1 MTNVAI
7 RDISLAIDKVCGPHA
22 TRVHRARER
31 VEEYS
36 RNIPKLLAKLD
47 KLCGGSFLLK
57 AKLNDLEVTEEA
69 IVSIDGALNGKGDF
83 VPLYISIKTLVG
95 SSNINTGTL
104 GSFYSCE
111 SLEDTSPTL
120 IATGS
125 KTLNGRA
132 SADRGCNNWS
142 YKREWALSGSYKIH
156 SDTSS
161 PHVYVS
167 TSSTGNCYD
176 AVGSLVT
183 QTVGI
188 KDSRSKLATLP
199 SIKVNCADSTC
210 TTTKTLIEEKYW
222 DINYLIPSVSVTCAD
237 ISCTT
242 SPVTTSSYTQLLVP
256 SQSVTCS
263 SFPCTL
269 EATTSNSGDDY
280 YYYYYYDD
288 DDSNS
293 GGNTPERTITVSN
306 NVYSTNAVSSTDD
319 NYYIPSQ
326 SVTCSDTACS
336 TDELLVDPK
345 SLTIPQQSTTC
356 TGSSCTSIPS
366 IIIADS
372 TGTSFTIPARSIN
385 CNNNDDDDDDDNN
398 SNSNLC
404 TAESVSATQSGYT
417 YYSPAQNI
425 ICEGSSCTTPTQA
438 LYAGT
443 SSYITIPSLIVGSIA
458 ATAGSLY
465 SLCMREIDH

>member
-1 MTNVAI
+1 MPDVAI
-7 RDISLAIDKVCGPHA
+7 RDISLAIDSVCGPNKS
-22 TRVHRARER
+22 RVGRARER
-31 VEEYS
+31 LEEYS
-36 RNIPKLLAKLD
+36 NNIPKLLSKLD

-57 AKLNDLEVTEEA
+57 AKLNDFGVTEEA
-69 IVSIDGALNGKGDF
+69 IVSIDGSLNRQGNYI
-83 VPLYISIKTLVG
+83 PLYITIKTSTG

-125 KTLNGRA
+125 SSLTGRA
-132 SADRGCNNWS
+132 SADQKCNNWS

-156 SDTSS
+156 SDRAD

-188 KDSRSKLATLP
+188 TDSRSKLASLP
-199 SIKVNCADSTC
+199 SMKVNCADSTC
-210 TTTKTLIEEKYW
+210 TTEATLIEEGYW

-242 SPVTTSSYTQLLVP
+242 SPITTSSYTQLLVP
-256 SQSVTCS
+256 SQSVICT
-263 SFPCTL
+263 SFPCSL
-269 EATTSNSGDDY
+269 EAPVSSNSGGDDD
-280 YYYYYYDD
+280 YYYYDD

-293 GGNTPERTITVSN
+293 NNNIPERSISGSN
-306 NVYSTNAVSSTDD
+306 NVYSTNAVSSTDN

-336 TDELLVDPK
+336 TDELLVEPK
-345 SLTIPQQSTTC
+345 SLIIPEQSTIC
-356 TGSSCTSIPS
+356 TGTSCDSIPS
-366 IIIADS
+366 TIITDS
-372 TGTSFTIPARSIN
+372 TGTSITIPVRSIT
-385 CNNNDDDDDDDNN
+385 CNDH
-398 SNSNLC
+398 LC

-417 YYSPAQNI
+417 YYSPSQNI
-425 ICEGSSCTTPTQA
+425 ICEGESCTAAAQV
-438 LYAGT
+438 LYAGA
-443 SSYITIPSLIVGSIA
+443 SSHITIPSLIVGSIA
-458 ATAGSLY
+458 STAGSLY
-465 SLCMREIDH
+465 SLCMRETDH